1 MITLPIL
8 DRAIEEFEWL
18 VDHGARIILIRPAP
32 VPGWKG
38 PRSFALPEF
47 DPFWKLVEE
56 SGVVVGMHA
65 SDSGYTRYMNEWEGY
80 RDAEFFPFR
89 TPSGFTT
96 IVTGMHREII
106 DTIASAIGHG
116 LCSRFPGLKIMPVEN
131 GSGWV
136 RPLIHDMEQAY
147 KFNPG
152 VFDEDPVMVL
162 KRNVSIHPFHEED
175 TGGLIDVIGVDNIV
189 FGSDYPHPEGL
200 ADPIAYVDELA
211 GLPPESVAKVMG
223 GNLARLMAVA

>member
-1 MITLPIL
+1 MWPTLASLVEERLRDDPEAIHAVVHALNRWMHDEWTFNYEDRIFSTPVITLPIL

-106 DTIASAIGHG
+106 DTIASAICRSRTAAAGCG
-116 LCSRFPGLKIMPVEN
+116 RSSTTWNRPTSSIPACSTKTPSWCSSATSR
-131 GSGWV
+131 
-136 RPLIHDMEQAY
+136 
-147 KFNPG
+147 
-152 VFDEDPVMVL
+152 
-162 KRNVSIHPFHEED
+162 SIPSMRR
-175 TGGLIDVIGVDNIV
+175 TR
-189 FGSDYPHPEGL
+189 
-200 ADPIAYVDELA
+200 A
-211 GLPPESVAKVMG
+211 G
-223 GNLARLMAVA
+223 